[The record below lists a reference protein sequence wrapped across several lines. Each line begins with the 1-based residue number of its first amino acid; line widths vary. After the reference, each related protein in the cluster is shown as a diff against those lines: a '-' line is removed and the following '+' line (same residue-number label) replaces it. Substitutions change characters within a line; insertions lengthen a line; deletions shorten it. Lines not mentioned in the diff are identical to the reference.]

1 MKPQPVVVPPGTH
14 VRLEDF
20 DPRYVEGV
28 WKKKT
33 ARRQVE
39 QNVAVIDRLAYA
51 LYAENTRALLIILQG
66 VDASGKDGTIRAVMT
81 GVNPQTCQVTSF
93 KKPSGEEL
101 DHDFLWRIHHR
112 VPRRG
117 DIGIFNRS
125 HYEDVLVVRVH
136 GLVPESEWQ
145 TRYERINEFEQL
157 LVDGGITILKFFL
170 HISKDEQRER
180 LRERLED
187 RVKRWKF
194 NPQDL
199 DERKLWDDYQS
210 AYEDAIT
217 KCNTAHAPWH
227 IVPADRNWVRNLI
240 VSRTIRQT
248 LERMDPQIPPPDPNL
263 GEIIID

>member
-1 MKPQPVVVPPGTH
+1 
-14 VRLEDF
+14 
-20 DPRYVEGV
+20 
-28 WKKKT
+28 
-33 ARRQVE
+33 
-39 QNVAVIDRLAYA
+39 
-51 LYAENTRALLIILQG
+51 
-66 VDASGKDGTIRAVMT
+66 
-81 GVNPQTCQVTSF
+81 
-93 KKPSGEEL
+93 
-101 DHDFLWRIHHR
+101 